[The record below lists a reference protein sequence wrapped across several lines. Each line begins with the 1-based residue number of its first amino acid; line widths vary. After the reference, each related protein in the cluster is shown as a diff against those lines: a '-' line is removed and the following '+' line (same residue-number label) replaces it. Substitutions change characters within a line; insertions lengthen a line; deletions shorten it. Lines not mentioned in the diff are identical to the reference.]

1 MAYLERPSISYLKGE
16 IIQSFYFNP
25 SDIGKQLEM
34 DATST
39 EENVRS
45 VRYGALKLLVVGLSS
60 FTLASVTVAL
70 RLWARRIK
78 GHCLRFDDY
87 AVLVALVRDTLI

>member
-1 MAYLERPSISYLKGE
+1 MAGLERPSISYLKGE
-16 IIQSFYFNP
+16 ITHSFYFNTF
-25 SDIGKQLEM
+25 DIGKQLEM

-39 EENVRS
+39 EENIRS

-60 FTLASVTVAL
+60 FTLASVTIAL

-78 GHCLRFDDY
+78 GHCLRFNDY
-87 AVLVALVRDTLI
+87 AVLVALVSGTLM